1 MKLLNPIKI
10 DNTQDYL
17 VTSLPCPS
25 CMTVIQVTI
34 SAGQLFG
41 YQVMNEN
48 VGVVLKQYDLP
59 TRERFI
65 SGYCDKCFNDT
76 FPEDF

>member
-1 MKLLNPIKI
+1 VKLLNPTKI

-25 CMTVIQVTI
+25 CLTVAQVTI
-34 SAGQLFG
+34 TSAQLFA
-41 YQVMNEN
+41 YQVMKDNAC
-48 VGVVLKQYDLP
+48 VVLKQYDLP

-65 SGYCDKCFNDT
+65 SGFCEKCFNDT